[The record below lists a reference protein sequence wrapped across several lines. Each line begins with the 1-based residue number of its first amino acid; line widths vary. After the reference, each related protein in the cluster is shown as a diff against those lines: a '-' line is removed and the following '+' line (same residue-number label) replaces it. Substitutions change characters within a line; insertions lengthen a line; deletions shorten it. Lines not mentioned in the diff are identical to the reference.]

1 MNDERM
7 SQPASAPTAT
17 KRRTLRRITTGAL
30 LSGLLAIGV
39 VATAAQ
45 GGMHHGHG
53 GPDGFGPNGD
63 PAAMAE
69 HLEFRADWILSKIG
83 ASDQQKTQ
91 IHAILQSA
99 AADLAPLQKQHCELR
114 KQMRDALVA
123 PTIDR
128 ALLTQLRTQQMQLAD
143 KTSARMQEALIASAE
158 VLTPEQRKAVA
169 ERFDKHGPR
178 QAPQG

>member
-1 MNDERM
+1 MNDEHV
-7 SQPASAPTAT
+7 SQPSSTRSGT
-17 KRRTLRRITTGAL
+17 SRRTLRRVVAGAVVT
-30 LSGLLAIGV
+30 GLLAIGV
-39 VATAAQ
+39 VATAAP
-45 GGMHHGHG
+45 GEMRHGH
-53 GPDGFGPNGD
+53 GPDGFGGD

-99 AADLAPLQKQHCELR
+99 AADLAPLQKQHRELR

-169 ERFDKHGPR
+169 ERFDKHGPHH
-178 QAPQG
+178 APQG